1 MYDLALGKLSGVY
14 VEMITNGDLESLVR
28 DRLNAVV
35 DPYSGRS
42 VVEGRTLSS
51 VDQEGE
57 TLRVRLRLGY
67 PARTSAI
74 ALTAEIKS
82 VLVDIQ
88 GITTVDVAID
98 SDIISHAVQKGAQQL
113 DGVKNIIA
121 VASGKGGVGKSTI
134 SVNIALALVAEGAR
148 TGILDADIY
157 GPSQPKMLG
166 ISGRPEVVDGKG
178 MRPQENHGV
187 QAMSIGFMIDEETP
201 MIWRGPMVSQALDQM
216 LNETLWDDLDYL
228 IVDLPPGTGDIQ
240 LSLSQRVPVA
250 GAIIVTTPQDIA
262 LLDAR
267 KAFKMFE
274 KVEVPILGVVEN
286 MSTHIC
292 SQCGHEQHI
301 FGEGGGTRM
310 AAEYDLPYL
319 GDIPLDINIRVQADG
334 GNPTVAS
341 DPDGEIARRY
351 IDIALRATG
360 YLSIRKKD
368 YSDRFPSIVIEN
380 S

>member
-1 MYDLALGKLSGVY
+1 
-14 VEMITNGDLESLVR
+14 MITNGDVESLVR

-42 VVEGRTLSS
+42 VVEGKTLSS
-51 VDQEGE
+51 VEQEGE
-57 TLRVRLRLGY
+57 TLMVRLRLGY

-82 VLVDIQ
+82 VLADIQ

-98 SDIISHAVQKGAQQL
+98 SEIISHAVQKGAQQL

-134 SVNIALALVAEGAR
+134 SVNIALALAAEGAR

-201 MIWRGPMVSQALDQM
+201 MIWRGPMVSQALDQL

-228 IVDLPPGTGDIQ
+228 IVDLPPGTGDIH

-274 KVEVPILGVVEN
+274 KVEVPLLGVVEN

-292 SQCGHEQHI
+292 SQCGYEQHV

-310 AAEYDLPYL
+310 AAEYNLPFL
-319 GDIPLDINIRVQADG
+319 GDIPLDIDIRIQADG

-360 YLSIRKKD
+360 YLSIRKQD